1 MQLVQDVVVDDALQS
16 LVSMHHPMNTL
27 NIKTVVHTGQFVFY
41 LADVIAGL
49 CFAVL
54 LILCLFSV
62 ADAQPALLAAPDF
75 LYLYY

>member
-41 LADVIAGL
+41 LADVIVEAVSSRG
-49 CFAVL
+49 CVL
-54 LILCLFSV
+54 LC
-62 ADAQPALLAAPDF
+62 
-75 LYLYY
+75 Y